1 MTQSTHHKHSN
12 RHGALNIGQTT
23 PLKTAV
29 WHTRRTLRNVLR
41 RDVLDAEKDH
51 AVRRRRMRHVY
62 RKIDDFVAVFFPK
75 MVKTTS
81 KKVALKRVEDMID
94 ELGYTVVE
102 TDTSKPWGGFYR
114 LKDDEADKFIAE
126 FFPGLTMKEAM
137 LGQSGV
143 KLSPKFLLVAP
154 GQRLSWQ
161 YHHRRAERWHFLMK
175 GAYYK
180 SMTDKQG
187 KRVVAPAGTV
197 VQFAQGERHRLTAFD
212 DDSYTLVAEIWQHTV
227 PSDVSDESDIV
238 RLADDYSR

>member
-1 MTQSTHHKHSN
+1 MTEPIRQKHDHK
-12 RHGALNIGQTT
+12 HGALNIGQTT

-41 RDVLDAEKDH
+41 RDVLDADKDH

-62 RKIDDFVAVFFPK
+62 RKVDDFVAAFFPR
-75 MVKTTS
+75 MIKTTS
-81 KKVALKRVEDMID
+81 RRVALKRVEDMID

-102 TDTSKPWGGFYR
+102 TDTTKPWGGFYR
-114 LKDDEADKFIAE
+114 LKDEEAGKFIAE

-137 LGQSGV
+137 LGQTDA

-187 KRVVAPAGTV
+187 RRVEAPAGTI
-197 VQFAQGERHRLTAFD
+197 VQFAQGERHRLTSFD
-212 DDSYTLVAEIWQHTV
+212 DDSYTLVAEIWQHTE
-227 PSDVSDESDIV
+227 PEHVSDESDIV